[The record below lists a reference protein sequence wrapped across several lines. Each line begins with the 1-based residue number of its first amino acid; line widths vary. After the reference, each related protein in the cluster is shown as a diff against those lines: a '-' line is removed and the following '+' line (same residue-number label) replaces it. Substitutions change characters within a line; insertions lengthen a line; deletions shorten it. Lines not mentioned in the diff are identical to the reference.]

1 MLAAHKDQENLAFSR
16 QAGGSKAL
24 NQKPMGARYHKT
36 PLKVPLNDENAP
48 TGLGKSVLG
57 AKNGNTMLRTV
68 GKGKAAPATPSEP
81 LTARAPLGNKTTN
94 AKART
99 GQIQGVKSIVREI
112 EKSQAPATINRPPKQ
127 TSTNRTESGKL
138 DVHTD
143 APTGPVAEEEIEYAP
158 PRVEIPYES
167 EDFKDG
173 VLSYDGLKPQNR
185 LRNYYPYYHDA
196 QRTERRTKA
205 VASRASK
212 DIEAS
217 WKDIADEWAVGDVSN
232 AANYLQRKSAK
243 NAAAARSTT
252 TSTIPTGIASR
263 APSTIV
269 SRNAAGALGSAPRPA
284 LAPRPDS
291 VKPLNKPARVLP
303 FGITGN
309 KPAQRA
315 IRPRETS
322 AEVAAAVS
330 KSTLGYNKG
339 RTASSM
345 INGRQTMT
353 TNGPPATAPPRNPSS
368 ASVRTPSVASS
379 HSRESTI
386 TPARFAKSQADKEAE
401 DEAQKKRI
409 PFLSIFDVES
419 EDENDEPASAC
430 DISIEA
436 FELPDDL

>member
-48 TGLGKSVLG
+48 AGAGKSVL
-57 AKNGNTMLRTV
+57 ATKNGNTMLRTV
-68 GKGKAAPATPSEP
+68 GKGTGAPATPLEP

-112 EKSQAPATINRPPKQ
+112 EKSQPPATNNRPPKQ
-127 TSTNRTESGKL
+127 TSTSRTESGKL

-158 PRVEIPYES
+158 PRVEVPYES

-173 VLSYDGLKPQNR
+173 VLTYEGLKPRNR

-196 QRTERRTKA
+196 ERTERSTKVA
-205 VASRASK
+205 ASRVSK

-217 WKDIADEWAVGDVSN
+217 LMDIADEWAIGDVSN
-232 AANYLQRKSAK
+232 ARNYLQRRSAK
-243 NAAAARSTT
+243 NAAAARSAA
-252 TSTIPTGIASR
+252 TSSKSTAMASR
-263 APSTIV
+263 APSTIA

-291 VKPLNKPARVLP
+291 AKPLNKPARVLP
-303 FGITGN
+303 FGIPGT

-345 INGRQTMT
+345 INGRQTIT
-353 TNGPPATAPPRNPSS
+353 TNRPPATAPSRNPSA
-368 ASVRTPSVASS
+368 ASVRAPSVVSS

-409 PFLSIFDVES
+409 PFLSIFNVDS
-419 EDENDEPASAC
+419 EDDNDEPASAG
-430 DISIEA
+430 DISIDR
-436 FELPDDL
+436 FELPEVM

>member
-48 TGLGKSVLG
+48 GAEKSVLA

-68 GKGKAAPATPSEP
+68 VKGKGAPATPLEP

-112 EKSQAPATINRPPKQ
+112 EKSQPPTTINRPPKQ

-138 DVHTD
+138 DVLTD

-158 PRVEIPYES
+158 PRVYIAYES

-173 VLSYDGLKPQNR
+173 VLNYDGLKPQNR
-185 LRNYYPYYHDA
+185 LRNYYSYYHDA
-196 QRTERRTKA
+196 ERTDRRTK
-205 VASRASK
+205 VAPARASK
-212 DIEAS
+212 NIEAS
-217 WKDIADEWAVGDVSN
+217 WKDMGDEWTVGDVSN

-243 NAAAARSTT
+243 NASAARPAA
-252 TSTIPTGIASR
+252 TSTNATGVASR
-263 APSTIV
+263 APSTIA

-291 VKPLNKPARVLP
+291 AKPLNKPARVLP
-303 FGITGN
+303 FGMTGN
-309 KPAQRA
+309 KPAQRP
-315 IRPRETS
+315 IRPRQSS

-345 INGRQTMT
+345 INGRQPIT
-353 TNGPPATAPPRNPSS
+353 TNGPPATAPPRNPSV
-368 ASVRTPSVASS
+368 ASVRAPSVASS

-386 TPARFAKSQADKEAE
+386 TPAKFARSQADKEAE

-409 PFLSIFDVES
+409 PFLSIFDVDS
-419 EDENDEPASAC
+419 EDENDEPASAG
-430 DISIEA
+430 DITIDS

>member
-24 NQKPMGARYHKT
+24 NQKPMGSRYHKT

-48 TGLGKSVLG
+48 AGAGKSVLA

-68 GKGKAAPATPSEP
+68 GKGKGAPATPLEP

-112 EKSQAPATINRPPKQ
+112 EKTQQPATINRPPKQ

-143 APTGPVAEEEIEYAP
+143 APTGPEAEEEIEYAP
-158 PRVEIPYES
+158 PKIEVPYES

-173 VLSYDGLKPQNR
+173 VLTYEGLKPKNR

-196 QRTERRTKA
+196 ERTERRTA
-205 VASRASK
+205 VAASRASK
-212 DIEAS
+212 NIEAD
-217 WKDIADEWAVGDVSN
+217 WKDNVDEWAVGDVSN
-232 AANYLQRKSAK
+232 ATKYLQRKSAK
-243 NAAAARSTT
+243 NAAAAWSAA
-252 TSTIPTGIASR
+252 TSSNPTASR
-263 APSTIV
+263 APSTIA

-353 TNGPPATAPPRNPSS
+353 ANRAPATAPPRNPSV
-368 ASVRTPSVASS
+368 ASVRAPSVASS
-379 HSRESTI
+379 YSRESTI

-419 EDENDEPASAC
+419 EDENDEPASAG
-430 DISIEA
+430 DISIHG
-436 FELPDDL
+436 FELPEEL